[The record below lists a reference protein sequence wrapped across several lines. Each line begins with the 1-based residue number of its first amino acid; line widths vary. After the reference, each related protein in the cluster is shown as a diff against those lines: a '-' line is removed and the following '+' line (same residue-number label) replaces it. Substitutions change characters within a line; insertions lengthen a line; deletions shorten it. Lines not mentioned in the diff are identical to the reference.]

1 MPYEYIA
8 TIAGATADDNNNGM
22 RLIPLV
28 LLSKMDLLYQ
38 SLKMTEG
45 SIEVQGEKTI
55 RVPLCAHNKFH
66 MDNPEL

>member
-1 MPYEYIA
+1 MGYEHIA
-8 TIAGATADDNNNGM
+8 AAADDNNNNNGM

-45 SIEVQGEKTI
+45 
-55 RVPLCAHNKFH
+55 
-66 MDNPEL
+66 